1 MLHVSGY
8 RCPERFFGTFHKV
21 TASTA
26 VDIVNSYFSQEEI
39 GAVVIGEN
47 TLLK

>member
-1 MLHVSGY
+1 MLLEMWQEDVH
-8 RCPERFFGTFHKV
+8 RNTLH
-21 TASTA
+21 
-26 VDIVNSYFSQEEI
+26 VNSYFSQEEI